1 MFKKFGQGL
10 PESLVDIVSGMM
22 EAKSDEPAAPD
33 AEAIARRK
41 RLQAL
46 KDKQED
52 DAAETSYKK
61 DTSVRKVAGSAYGG
75 AKQKDDDV
83 NEALKGNQH
92 KIDANKNGKVDAHDF
107 KLLRAKK
114 KVDEDSHEKDDP
126 KLVKDRKTGKMYNPK
141 KEFDKLMSDPKTV
154 DQMKRMAKED
164 VEEVSERELSSAES
178 DKKEKYVKSMKKGLS
193 GFKSRYGKDA
203 KSVMYATAT
212 KLAKE
217 NVEELD
223 EISKNLAKRY
233 YRKASNQ
240 AMDSIVAKDNPLAFS
255 STKKDNEKT
264 LNKRITGMKA
274 AGRRLDNRVPTSESV
289 EEYDELVL
297 DLREGS
303 DNQKDKHDDVP
314 FDPDPPKTGKSAVAG
329 KYGYGVSLVRHL
341 ARQGIKKAMK
351 KETMMGKAGTTSE
364 ETEIEESRGHKI
376 LATKLR
382 QIDTMS
388 SGIAP
393 DHSINVQSAKDK
405 IKDVSNTDKVEIV
418 TQKDCTLSHPG
429 TDVSHMDDKYELNKK
444 KHGYG
449 NVVHNEEVEELDEV
463 SADLLGRYSDKA
475 SKEYND
481 PKTPE
486 RKKSTRRAGLMLG
499 YNKVKARANVPAT
512 YKEEAEQVDEVSKS
526 QLQRYS
532 TSKEVIKS
540 SKYDKHFSDKQ
551 AKQSA
556 HRDSK
561 DKSGKSVFGMKEE
574 IKLDETAA
582 LDQYIKSMG
591 YDPLNMDKNKKVMFA
606 KTNAFKNWAATRQ
619 EDLYDGGQKGTQD
632 IDSHMS
638 PGATARG

>member
-22 EAKSDEPAAPD
+22 EAKADEPASPD

-114 KVDEDSHEKDDP
+114 KVDEDLVERSLTPDEEGEKERV
-126 KLVKDRKTGKMYNPK
+126 VKG
-141 KEFDKLMSDPKTV
+141 
-154 DQMKRMAKED
+154 MK
-164 VEEVSERELSSAES
+164 
-178 DKKEKYVKSMKKGLS
+178 KSMT

-217 NVEELD
+217 E
-223 EISKNLAKRY
+223 
-233 YRKASNQ
+233 
-240 AMDSIVAKDNPLAFS
+240 
-255 STKKDNEKT
+255 T
-264 LNKRITGMKA
+264 
-274 AGRRLDNRVPTSESV
+274 
-289 EEYDELVL
+289 EYEELVL

-303 DNQKDKHDDVP
+303 DNQKDKNDDVP

-351 KETMMGKAGTTSE
+351 KETMMGKAGATSE

-418 TQKDCTLSHPG
+418 TQKDCTLTHPS

-463 SADLLGRYSDKA
+463 SAELLGRYSDKA

-486 RKKSTRRAGLMLG
+486 RKKATRRAGLMLG

-574 IKLDETAA
+574 FKLDETAA

>member
-1 MFKKFGQGL
+1 
-10 PESLVDIVSGMM
+10 
-22 EAKSDEPAAPD
+22 
-33 AEAIARRK
+33 
-41 RLQAL
+41 
-46 KDKQED
+46 
-52 DAAETSYKK
+52 
-61 DTSVRKVAGSAYGG
+61 
-75 AKQKDDDV
+75 
-83 NEALKGNQH
+83 
-92 KIDANKNGKVDAHDF
+92 
-107 KLLRAKK
+107 
-114 KVDEDSHEKDDP
+114 
-126 KLVKDRKTGKMYNPK
+126 
-141 KEFDKLMSDPKTV
+141 
-154 DQMKRMAKED
+154 
-164 VEEVSERELSSAES
+164 
-178 DKKEKYVKSMKKGLS
+178 
-193 GFKSRYGKDA
+193 
-203 KSVMYATAT
+203 
-212 KLAKE
+212 
-217 NVEELD
+217 
-223 EISKNLAKRY
+223 
-233 YRKASNQ
+233 
-240 AMDSIVAKDNPLAFS
+240 
-255 STKKDNEKT
+255 
-264 LNKRITGMKA
+264 
-274 AGRRLDNRVPTSESV
+274 
-289 EEYDELVL
+289 
-297 DLREGS
+297 
-303 DNQKDKHDDVP
+303 
-314 FDPDPPKTGKSAVAG
+314 
-329 KYGYGVSLVRHL
+329 
-341 ARQGIKKAMK
+341 
-351 KETMMGKAGTTSE
+351 
-364 ETEIEESRGHKI
+364 
-376 LATKLR
+376 
-382 QIDTMS
+382 MS

-418 TQKDCTLSHPG
+418 TQKDCTLTHPS

-463 SADLLGRYSDKA
+463 SAELLGRYSDKA

-486 RKKSTRRAGLMLG
+486 RKKATRRAGLMLG

-574 IKLDETAA
+574 FKLDETAA

>member
-22 EAKSDEPAAPD
+22 EAKADEPASPD

-61 DTSVRKVAGSAYGG
+61 DNSVRKVAGSAYGG

-114 KVDEDSHEKDDP
+114 KVDDDLVERSLTPDEEGEKERV
-126 KLVKDRKTGKMYNPK
+126 VKG
-141 KEFDKLMSDPKTV
+141 
-154 DQMKRMAKED
+154 MK
-164 VEEVSERELSSAES
+164 
-178 DKKEKYVKSMKKGLS
+178 KSMT

-217 NVEELD
+217 E
-223 EISKNLAKRY
+223 
-233 YRKASNQ
+233 
-240 AMDSIVAKDNPLAFS
+240 
-255 STKKDNEKT
+255 T
-264 LNKRITGMKA
+264 
-274 AGRRLDNRVPTSESV
+274 
-289 EEYDELVL
+289 EYEELVL

-303 DNQKDKHDDVP
+303 DNQKGKQDDVP

-329 KYGYGVSLVRHL
+329 KHGYGASLVRHL
-341 ARQGIKKAMK
+341 ARQGLKKAMK
-351 KETMMGKAGTTSE
+351 KETMMGKAGCTSE
-364 ETEIEESRGHKI
+364 ETDLEERIMTPGTGTSPDPLNARIGLSRSLKKPGEKDKAQQQLKTAIKSTVDNKEHGKSNLPEESVEESRGHKI

-418 TQKDCTLSHPG
+418 TQKDCTLTHPS

-463 SADLLGRYSDKA
+463 SAELLGRYSDKA

-486 RKKSTRRAGLMLG
+486 RKKATRRAGLMLG